1 MHNQQPNQHS
11 QDLPHNQLFEGLEA
25 GDLARLVDSTVTVDE
40 YRSKIGSDEEI
51 VVLTFKV
58 ASKDPALDLVNF
70 IEKSYEW
77 VLDADASSGE
87 LTDGSYLVFVEMDR
101 DRSVPENIVT
111 MLEDISKLVDF
122 EPEEWQIEYPK
133 AKKSAE
139 LNRDS
144 ISAIIPL
151 DPKTY
156 TNLYARTNEDLDRL
170 RTAAGVKVTTR
181 APVNDFTES
190 LRIAAGIR

>member
-40 YRSKIGSDEEI
+40 YRSKLGSDEEI
-51 VVLTFKV
+51 VVLAFKV
-58 ASKDPALDLVNF
+58 SSKDPALDLVNF

>member
-51 VVLTFKV
+51 VVLAFKV
-58 ASKDPALDLVNF
+58 SSKDPALDLVNF

-87 LTDGSYLVFVEMDR
+87 LTDGSYMVFVEIDR

-122 EPEEWQIEYPK
+122 EPEEWRIEYPK

>member
-1 MHNQQPNQHS
+1 MNNQQHNQPSPDNR
-11 QDLPHNQLFEGLEA
+11 HNQLSEGLEA
-25 GDLARLVDSTVTVDE
+25 GDLARLVETTVTVDE

-51 VVLTFKV
+51 VVLAFTV

-87 LTDGSYLVFVEMDR
+87 LSDGSYMVFVEMDR

-111 MLEDISKLVDF
+111 MLEDVSKLVDV
-122 EPEEWQIEYPK
+122 ESEEWRVEYPK

-139 LNRDS
+139 LNRDNLS
-144 ISAIIPL
+144 SLIPL
-151 DPKTY
+151 TPEAY
-156 TNLYARTNEDLDRL
+156 TSLYARTNESLDSL
-170 RTAAGVKVTTR
+170 RTAAGIRVNTR

>member
-25 GDLARLVDSTVTVDE
+25 GDLARLVDSNVTVDE

-51 VVLTFKV
+51 VVLAFKV

-77 VLDADASSGE
+77 VLDADASSCE

-122 EPEEWQIEYPK
+122 EPEEWRIEYPK